1 MNIGSKVVPVREMRG
16 IVHYS
21 DSREILASRGPKLL
35 RSCDGGKSWHPLLQ
49 LPLSLKGGLTGITQ
63 ITRRLFRQDVYH
75 LAPVDEQIVVV
86 FAFRAIFVCDCYE
99 ARVERG
105 PTPICGSRPL
115 VVCRGPNGN
124 LYYGEYRGDR
134 HRTPAHIFGSDD
146 QGRSWRSVYRLDGV
160 RHVHG
165 VYYDPFEDAL
175 WVTTGDTDEE
185 SGVWVSE
192 DRFRSLRK
200 VLGGNQQSRVIQL
213 LFTPEHV
220 YFGTD
225 APEVENHIYRLCRHT
240 RYVEQLARV
249 DGPVFHG
256 CRTASG
262 LFFSTAC
269 EPSNVN
275 RKREAVV
282 WYSRDGRSWRPILR
296 YRKDLLPMRWFQYGQ
311 VFFADGQEDSPGVW
325 LTPFATQESQ
335 RSLYFDEQALLG
347 QVDQ

>member
-1 MNIGSKVVPVREMRG
+1 MKCFRG
-16 IVHYS
+16 RVHCRYGGAL
-21 DSREILASRGPKLL
+21 LASRGRRLYVSRDEGRTWWTLL
-35 RSCDGGKSWHPLLQ
+35 R
-49 LPLSLKGGLTGITQ
+49 LPISLKGGLDGITP

-75 LAPVDEQIVVV
+75 IAPVDEQIVVV
-86 FAFRAIFVCDCYE
+86 FAFRAIFVCNWYE
-99 ARVERG
+99 GKVESG
-105 PTPICGSRPL
+105 PTQICGSRPL
-115 VVCRGPNGN
+115 AVCRAPHGT

-134 HRTPAHIFGSDD
+134 RRSPADIFGSDD

-175 WVTTGDTDEE
+175 WVTTGDTDAE
-185 SGVWVSE
+185 SAVWVSE

-200 VLGGNQQSRVIQL
+200 VLGGNQQSRVIRL

-240 RYVEQLARV
+240 RHVEQLARV
-249 DGPVFHG
+249 GGPVFHG
-256 CRTASG
+256 CKTASG

-275 RKREAVV
+275 RRREAVV
-282 WYSRDGRSWRPILR
+282 WYSREGESWRPILR

-311 VFFADGQEDSPGVW
+311 VFFVDGQEGLPGVW

-347 QVDQ
+347 QADQ